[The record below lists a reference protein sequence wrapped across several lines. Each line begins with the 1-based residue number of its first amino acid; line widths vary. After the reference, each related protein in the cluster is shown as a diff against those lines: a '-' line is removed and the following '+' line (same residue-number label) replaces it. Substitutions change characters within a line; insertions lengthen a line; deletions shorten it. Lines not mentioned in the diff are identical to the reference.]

1 METCGLALLRVRD
14 IHLSLMRDFIC
25 FTFSLCS
32 SLWFICHWHD
42 QDKQLLGQC
51 CLYYSN
57 KSDGLCKQLVWLSF
71 SSMDPFDIST
81 MINKI
86 ISRKVFFIFSIKN
99 VLHYIL
105 CFIML
110 ALNYKKNIVNTAVVT
125 ERVTVNLATL

>member
-1 METCGLALLRVRD
+1 
-14 IHLSLMRDFIC
+14 
-25 FTFSLCS
+25 
-32 SLWFICHWHD
+32 
-42 QDKQLLGQC
+42 
-51 CLYYSN
+51 
-57 KSDGLCKQLVWLSF
+57 
-71 SSMDPFDIST
+71 MDPFDIST